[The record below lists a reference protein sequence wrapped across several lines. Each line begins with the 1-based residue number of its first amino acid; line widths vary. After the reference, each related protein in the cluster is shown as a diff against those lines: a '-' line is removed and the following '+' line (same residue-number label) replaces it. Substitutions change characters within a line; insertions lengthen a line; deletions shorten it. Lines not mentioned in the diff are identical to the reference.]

1 VLLVGSLLAALLGCV
16 EEPLPQRRLSSGDC
30 LLDLKLSDLP
40 NARRRCDKVVA
51 AFPGDPAPLN
61 DRFLIHSLL
70 GDNAAACTDIRKAAK
85 LASGLPAAKID
96 PLLRRDLNQRLSSC
110 RD

>member
-1 VLLVGSLLAALLGCV
+1 MAVALLGCV
-16 EEPLPQRRLSSGDC
+16 EEPLPQRRLTSGDC
-30 LLDLKLSDLP
+30 LLDLKLSDLR
-40 NARRRCDKVVA
+40 NARRRCDKVVN

-70 GDNAAACTDIRKAAK
+70 GDNAAACADIRQAAK
-85 LASGLPAAKID
+85 LASRLPTAKLD
-96 PLLRRDLNQRLSSC
+96 PLLRRDLSQRLSSC